1 MYFKQYQIAQTTK
14 TNTEILSIIEKNLN
28 KCIHSLKYYS
38 SINLRY
44 AIIKPFG
51 DALNQLI
58 KEIDKMNNF
67 SFFIQ
72 IVLETI
78 LYCEFPSNKMFIPIF
93 SEANPPSAVPFLP
106 PITSNTKYTLVLD
119 MDETLIH
126 YFLVGT
132 KGMFF
137 IRPFCLQF
145 LNELKSLY
153 EIVIFTSG
161 TKEYADRIL
170 NSLDKRGDIF
180 KYRLYRQ
187 HTTLD
192 GYISVKDLSLLGR
205 DLNKTII
212 IDNLKDNF
220 KVQPDNGL
228 FIKTWISDIL
238 DEEMRQLE
246 RILKDIVKYRVK
258 DVRSVIRSIHN
269 EINNDKM
276 YNDIDIS
283 KIINTKS

>member
-1 MYFKQYQIAQTTK
+1 MY
-14 TNTEILSIIEKNLN
+14 
-28 KCIHSLKYYS
+28 
-38 SINLRY
+38 
-44 AIIKPFG
+44 
-51 DALNQLI
+51 
-58 KEIDKMNNF
+58 
-67 SFFIQ
+67 
-72 IVLETI
+72 
-78 LYCEFPSNKMFIPIF
+78 
-93 SEANPPSAVPFLP
+93 
-106 PITSNTKYTLVLD
+106 
-119 MDETLIH
+119 
-126 YFLVGT
+126 
-132 KGMFF
+132 F

-228 FIKTWISDIL
+228 FIKTWISDII

>member
-1 MYFKQYQIAQTTK
+1 MSSVLYRQCKKSIYNNIRTHR
-14 TNTEILSIIEKNLN
+14 NT
-28 KCIHSLKYYS
+28 
-38 SINLRY
+38 
-44 AIIKPFG
+44 
-51 DALNQLI
+51 ALNHSIQTIFKIYQNIPSLI
-58 KEIDKMNNF
+58 T
-67 SFFIQ
+67 
-72 IVLETI
+72 IV
-78 LYCEFPSNKMFIPIF
+78 
-93 SEANPPSAVPFLP
+93 
-106 PITSNTKYTLVLD
+106 
-119 MDETLIH
+119 
-126 YFLVGT
+126 T
-132 KGMFF
+132 KGTIDSL
-137 IRPFCLQF
+137 IRPFCLHF

-246 RILKDIVKYRVK
+246 KILKDIVKYRVK
-258 DVRSVIRSIHN
+258 DVRNVIRSIHN

-276 YNDIDIS
+276 YKDIDIS
-283 KIINTKS
+283 KLINTKS